1 MEWKR
6 FLWAVLA
13 AGLVSSFTDWLFAGV
28 LFHEKYNAYPEV
40 WRPALRH
47 SDTAAI
53 AGSIAL
59 GFLTSASFIGV
70 CLAFGVRGY
79 ESTLKL
85 AVLCWLM
92 VPLPLL
98 ITNALFIK
106 FHALVVVSHSLGW
119 LAKLLVAALA
129 VALLLS

>member
-1 MEWKR
+1 MKWKR

-13 AGLVSSFTDWLFAGV
+13 AGLVSSFTDWFFAGV

-40 WRPALRH
+40 WRPALRQ

-59 GFLTSASFIGV
+59 GFLTSGSFIV
-70 CLAFGVRGY
+70 ACLAFGVRGY
-79 ESTLKL
+79 EGTLKL

-106 FHALVVVSHSLGW
+106 LHALVVVSHLLGW